1 MNIIRNMSQE
11 RMEWLQ
17 KLGYQVVGDIRT
29 TGVDEV
35 YRQLI
40 AAGHPEDLHF
50 LYALRGAVEDL
61 DTVAIM
67 KNIEEWENAKGK

>member
-1 MNIIRNMSQE
+1 MSQE

-17 KLGYQVVGDIRT
+17 KLGFRVVGDIQT

-40 AAGHPEDLHF
+40 AAGHPEDKHF
-50 LYALRGAVEDL
+50 LYAL
-61 DTVAIM
+61 
-67 KNIEEWENAKGK
+67 